1 MAWYKPQQHPPPCVL
16 ELGEMISVCVV
27 KHWLCCTNAE
37 GATVC
42 PRDLIASIQH
52 SESNSDRCA
61 DRQPTC
67 SGFQHF
73 PWCDQDVLQ
82 VPLCLKL
89 FFLIILKGANFESY
103 RLETL
108 MRGFLKCHGPCLFWT
123 FSSRSLL
130 LGSFC
135 FPSSL
140 LFLSLAMLNFPGF
153 HGKMPDF

>member
-42 PRDLIASIQH
+42 PRDLIAWIQH
-52 SESNSDRCA
+52 SESNSDMCWQTA
-61 DRQPTC
+61 NLLWFSAFSMVWSGC
-67 SGFQHF
+67 SPGTVVFEALLFDNFKGCQL
-73 PWCDQDVLQ
+73 WVLQ
-82 VPLCLKL
+82 TWNSHERLFKVPWT
-89 FFLIILKGANFESY
+89 I
-103 RLETL
+103 
-108 MRGFLKCHGPCLFWT
+108 LFWT